1 MVFARRDFLR
11 LTLGA
16 VALPAISHAAS
27 APDYPTRPVRLIVG
41 WPAGTGPDVV
51 ARLASQWLSERF
63 GQQFIVDDRPGA
75 SGNIGTEVVVR
86 APPDGYTLFM
96 AVSPNAINPTLYPNL
111 NFNFIRDIAPVAS
124 IARTAFV
131 MEVNPSFPAQ
141 TVPEF
146 IAYAKANPGRIT
158 MASGGN
164 GSTTHVAGELFK
176 SMTGIDMLHVPYRG
190 NPLPDLLGGQVQV
203 YFSPIP
209 ASIGFIRTGKLRAL
223 AVTSTTRSQALPDIP
238 TVGEFVPGYEA
249 SGWYGLIA
257 PKDTP
262 AEVVD
267 KLNRETNAVLA
278 DPKMKQQ
285 LADLGATV
293 FVGSPADLGKFIADE
308 IEKWAKVI
316 KFAGIKPE

>member
-1 MVFARRDFLR
+1 
-11 LTLGA
+11 
-16 VALPAISHAAS
+16 
-27 APDYPTRPVRLIVG
+27 
-41 WPAGTGPDVV
+41 
-51 ARLASQWLSERF
+51 
-63 GQQFIVDDRPGA
+63 
-75 SGNIGTEVVVR
+75 VVR
-86 APPDGYTLFM
+86 APPDGYTHFM

-146 IAYAKANPGRIT
+146 IAYAKANLGRIT

-223 AVTSTTRSQALPDIP
+223 AVTSTTRLQALPDIP